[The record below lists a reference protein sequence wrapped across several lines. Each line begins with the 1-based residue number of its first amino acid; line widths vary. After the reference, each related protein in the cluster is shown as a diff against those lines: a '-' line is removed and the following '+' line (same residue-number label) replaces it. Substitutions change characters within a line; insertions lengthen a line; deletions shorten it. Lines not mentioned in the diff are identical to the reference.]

1 MPGRS
6 PTLSGWHRAT
16 GQVIEYPEGHHTLEF
31 DPEPSRYALD
41 LVAWLDRQFHQA
53 DVQATGACKGRD

>member
-1 MPGRS
+1 MRERS
-6 PTLSGWHRAT
+6 PTLRGWRRPS

-41 LVAWLDRQFHQA
+41 LVAWLDRHL
-53 DVQATGACKGRD
+53 R